1 MSLSA
6 LVYRSRATLH
16 IDVESLG
23 AARDIRT
30 GEYYFPTPEHD
41 GKFPRETFIASEFW
55 IGNVTSVAELREELG
70 TITTEQAS
78 LLLSTCFYSGSHSGD
93 VIELA
98 LLPALER
105 EVRSFLDQRERKISE
120 HLSSVLEGISGLI
133 ETAKRESN
141 PIVFV

>member
-6 LVYRSRATLH
+6 LVYRSRKTLT

-23 AARDIRT
+23 VVTDDRT

-41 GKFPRETFIASEFW
+41 GKFSREAFIASEFW
-55 IGNVTSVAELREELG
+55 IGNVMSVAELREELR
-70 TITTEQAS
+70 TITKRDNS
-78 LLLSTCFYSGSHSGD
+78 LLLETCFYSGSHSGD
-93 VIELA
+93 VIA
-98 LLPALER
+98 VAMLPALEE
-105 EVRSFLDQRERKISE
+105 EVRHLLGKEKTSLSKYFIAVLDG
-120 HLSSVLEGISGLI
+120 LLELI